1 MVKVA
6 VFGAG
11 TMGHGIALVSAMKYE
26 TTLIDINE
34 DILKKAIERM
44 RKNLKRL
51 AEEGKIKNADEIISR
66 IKAST
71 KIDDCR
77 DADII
82 IEAIPEK
89 EDLKINL
96 FRNIEKIAGEN
107 AIIATNTSS
116 IPINSLSKNI
126 KRKGNFIGLHFFN
139 PPYRIKLVEIVLSEF
154 TEKSILEIVK
164 NFLENLGMDYIV
176 VKKDVPGF
184 VVNRI
189 NLRIFE
195 SAFKLAYHYSI
206 EDIDAVAKYRL
217 NLPMGFFELF
227 DFIGL
232 DVLLDVINSLKKY
245 GFQFTETSL
254 LEEKVKSGKLGNK
267 TGEGFYKHDRKIQF
281 PRDKIYSIN
290 PLEFIAAGVNE
301 AAWLIKENVAN
312 IDDIEKGMKKGMN
325 YPKGLL
331 VYADEY
337 GIDEIV
343 NFLNNKNLHVN
354 DLLLSM
360 VKNGKLGLK
369 TGNGF
374 HSWPYE
380 RKEFPRVI
388 YEKRRDHAWITMNR
402 EDKLNALDDQL
413 WIDLKKAYEIANKDK
428 NVKCIIL
435 TGKGNAFCAGDDI
448 NVMASWKN
456 KKDAENFF
464 AIASEAIK
472 EIFYSDKTTIAL
484 VNGHAHG
491 GGLEILIGMDF
502 VIASEDAVLS
512 LPEIKI
518 GAIPPIAPTIG
529 ATLGRKIRRYIL
541 TGEII
546 PVERAKEIGIVD
558 EIVPKEQL
566 SIVGTEF
573 SIILS
578 KNSPEAIKIA
588 KNLMRKTFVDENRLD
603 EGLSSLV
610 DLTESENFKEGTR
623 AFIEKRDPKWKE
635 L

>member
-1 MVKVA
+1 MFKIA

-26 TTLIDINE
+26 TTLIDINDE
-34 DILKKAIERM
+34 ILKRAIERIG
-44 RKNLKRL
+44 KNLKRL
-51 AEEGKIKNADEIISR
+51 EEEGKIKNYNEIISR
-66 IKAST
+66 IKLS
-71 KIDDCR
+71 KNIEDCR

-82 IEAIPEK
+82 IEAIPER

-96 FRNIEKIAGEN
+96 YRNIEKFAKED
-107 AIIATNTSS
+107 AIIATNTST
-116 IPINSLSKNI
+116 IPINTLSRNLE
-126 KRKGNFIGLHFFN
+126 RKGNFIGLHFFN
-139 PPYRIKLVEIVLSEF
+139 PPYRLKLVEIVLSEF
-154 TEKSILEIVK
+154 TEKSNVEKIK
-164 NFLENLGMDYIV
+164 NFLENIGMDYIV

-195 SAFKLAYHYSI
+195 SAFKLAEKYSM

-245 GFQFTETSL
+245 GFQFTDTKL

-267 TGEGFYKHDRKIQF
+267 TGEGFYKHDRKIEF

-290 PLEFIAAGVNE
+290 PLEFIAPGVNE
-301 AAWLIKENVAN
+301 AAWLIEQNVAN
-312 IDDIEKGMKKGMN
+312 VDDIEKGMKKGMN

-343 NFLNNKNLHVN
+343 NFLKNKNLDVN
-354 DLLLSM
+354 DLLVSM
-360 VKNGKLGLK
+360 LKDGKLGIK
-369 TGNGF
+369 TGMGF

-402 EDKLNALDDQL
+402 EDKLNALDEQL
-413 WIDLKKAYEIANKDK
+413 WIDLKRAFETANRDK
-428 NVKCIIL
+428 SVKCIIL

-448 NVMASWKN
+448 NVMGSWRN
-456 KKDAENFF
+456 KEDAEKFF
-464 AIASEAIK
+464 AIASETIK
-472 EIFYSDKTTIAL
+472 EIFNSNKTTIAL

-491 GGLEILIGMDF
+491 GGLEILIGMDI
-502 VIASEDAVLS
+502 VIASSHAILS
-512 LPEIKI
+512 LPEVKI
-518 GAIPPIAPTIG
+518 GAIPPIAT
-529 ATLGRKIRRYIL
+529 TLGISIGRKIRRYIL

-546 PVERAKEIGIVD
+546 SLERAKEIGIVD
-558 EIVPKEQL
+558 EIVPGEQL
-566 SIVGTEF
+566 SLVGTEF
-573 SIILS
+573 SIMIS
-578 KNSPEAIKIA
+578 RNSPESIKIA
-588 KNLMRKTFVDENRLD
+588 KNLMRKTFVDERRLD
-603 EGLSSLV
+603 EGLNSLV
-610 DLTESENFKEGTR
+610 NLSISENFREGMR
-623 AFIEKRDPKWKE
+623 AFIEKRDPEWKE
-635 L
+635 S